1 MSIADEWR
9 EATNAEELRGVWT
22 ARSREETKP
31 DKRPRL
37 TPAEKKEE
45 FTKEKEETTRSTDLG
60 TLTPNAPPSPS
71 QMLISPCN
79 KK

>member
-45 FTKEKEETTRSTDLG
+45 FTKEKEETTRSTD
-60 TLTPNAPPSPS
+60 APPSPS